1 VTSIFLLRCKAE
13 PRRQTDAFA
22 EEDDPSLI
30 VAQSFLARPTARV
43 PRGAVWHIGNTSEMR
58 GGAIFF
64 ALGRE
69 VVVRAHEFDN
79 RLREF
84 REIEQSQAP
93 FTVGVYDPKTQV
105 AGILVR
111 QGVSMNARE
120 VAGKIATL
128 LEEPGIARRNN
139 REIVVDF
146 IPDPTGFISALE
158 NAHRITRFE
167 FEFSPPNPPG
177 DNKYIRQPLK
187 SFAQRTGAE
196 EGKVSVRG
204 QSLDREE
211 LAELTRDI
219 AAAGDNATAT
229 LQADAKSPLERR
241 SLNVNPFREPV
252 DAGLHEETGEAIL
265 RATQQGFISVANKDT
280 NA

>member
-1 VTSIFLLRCKAE
+1 MTSVFLLRCKAE
-13 PRRQTDAFA
+13 PRPQTDAFA
-22 EEDDPSLI
+22 DAKPPADVLVE
-30 VAQSFLARPTARV
+30 SFLARPTARV
-43 PRGAVWHIGNTSEMR
+43 PRGSVWHIGNTSR
-58 GGAIFF
+58 ITGGAVFF

-69 VVVRAHEFDN
+69 VIVKAHEFDN
-79 RLREF
+79 SLREF

-93 FTVGVYDPKTQV
+93 FTVGVFDPRTQV
-105 AGILVR
+105 CGLLVR

-120 VAGKIATL
+120 VAAKMQIL
-128 LEEPGIARRNN
+128 LEKPGIAHRSN

-146 IPDPTGFISALE
+146 IPDPTGFISAIE
-158 NAHRITRFE
+158 TSYRITRFE

-187 SFAQRTGAE
+187 NFAERAGAE

-204 QSLDREE
+204 KSLNKEE
-211 LAELTRDI
+211 LALLAGDI

-229 LQADAKSPLERR
+229 LQPTKKSGLERR

-252 DAGLHEETGEAIL
+252 EADINEDTAKAIL
-265 RATQQGFISVANKDT
+265 RATQNGFQSISRRPKDD
-280 NA
+280 